1 MPANARLLVYLVVP
15 ATIWAGAADG
25 RAQEP
30 RPGEPA
36 PQEDAPDA
44 DEAPAD
50 PDDDD
55 DFVMD
60 ADAEAPAPD
69 EDGVDPEEV
78 EQLRS
83 DLRALT
89 EQVESLQ
96 GLATAS
102 RERDLEADEGDEED
116 VEDDRGRGP
125 QSRLARSDS
134 PVDASHALNEMGHF
148 LAKGVFL
155 SSYMQAEY
163 MSRQDSEDA
172 LLPGGDLANRDGFG
186 VRRSRI
192 KLTADYQ
199 YAGGIVEFDGSTT
212 GGGYNVS
219 IRRAEVYL
227 QYRKNP
233 EDRPLLQLA
242 AGVID
247 TLFGYELNVSSRAR
261 PFMER
266 SLIIRSIWPSPAD
279 VGARA
284 SGAYK
289 WFRYSVQ
296 ALNGQPRFTVDG
308 FPGLAPTKGKDFLV
322 KLGADV
328 DVNDTMRV
336 AGNISTLKGT
346 GFHAGRQAIKG
357 GVGWSDSNEDGIIQ
371 AGTELIPIPSRAERP
386 GETFNRWA
394 VGADLQVEFE
404 TKLGLTQIYGEFILA
419 QNMDRALYVSDPVV
433 TGVNQRMFGFYAA
446 VVQEITPYVL
456 VGFRYDQYEPDSDL
470 METRAGRI
478 FPFDQRIQTFS
489 PLVGFQ
495 IPGRARLMFQYDL
508 IDDFFGRDPL
518 GVPTNLRN
526 NAWTMRL
533 QVQL

>member
-1 MPANARLLVYLVVP
+1 MPAKARLLVYLVVP
-15 ATIWAGAADG
+15 ATIWAGAADAQ
-25 RAQEP
+25 AQERR
-30 RPGEPA
+30 RPAPA
-36 PQEDAPDA
+36 PQEAPPDREEGEEDDEDFVVDA
-44 DEAPAD
+44 DTEATS

-55 DFVMD
+55 
-60 ADAEAPAPD
+60 A
-69 EDGVDPEEV
+69 VDPEEV

-83 DLRALT
+83 ELRALS
-89 EQVESLQ
+89 EQVASLQ
-96 GLATAS
+96 SLATEA
-102 RERDLEADEGDEED
+102 RERDLEEDEDEED
-116 VEDDRGRGP
+116 EEDRGRGP
-125 QSRLARSDS
+125 QSKLARSDS
-134 PVDASHALNEMGHF
+134 PVDASHSLNEMGHF

-172 LLPGGDLANRDGFG
+172 LLPGGGLANHDGFG

-212 GGGYNVS
+212 GGGYNVA

-227 QYRKNP
+227 QYRRNP

-279 VGARA
+279 VGARVN
-284 SGAYK
+284 GAYK

-308 FPGLAPTKGKDFLV
+308 FPGLAPTQGKDFLV
-322 KLGADV
+322 KVGADV
-328 DVNDTMRV
+328 DVSDTMRV

-346 GFHAGRQAIKG
+346 GFHAGRQATKG

-371 AGTELIPIPSRAERP
+371 AGTELIPIASRAERP
-386 GETFNRWA
+386 AETFDRWA
-394 VGADLQVEFE
+394 VGADLQIEFE

-456 VGFRYDQYEPDSDL
+456 VGFRYDQYDPDSDL

-495 IPGRARLMFQYDL
+495 IPGRARLMFQYDI
-508 IDDFFGRDPL
+508 IDDFFGRDQR